1 MTVEDIL
8 KIDKD
13 IRVLCGHFGIHNL
26 VEYIDVIEI
35 PEGMYWANKGDF
47 IITTGY
53 FFSSNLSQ
61 MDMLLRTL
69 IQQGAVGLGIKLGK
83 YLDSISSSISELCN
97 SNAFPLLQI
106 PLHLSYRDITQ
117 PVLKGISINVSN
129 YSSFNSESNFLEA
142 IINGSISSPD
152 DISFL
157 AKKNHISN
165 LRDRYVIVVKGDFS
179 SVHVNFQLIETAL
192 NRTGIGKFNCLPS
205 NHTNQIMI
213 VLTLN
218 AESKEPLS
226 ILYLQKIQ
234 EVFAYSSNNLSTEL
248 YISERCHTL
257 LNLPAA
263 ASHAIALANFSEKA
277 YRSNHISYFSESCLD
292 LFVNDNL
299 AHDSLNYLFSAYILP
314 VCEMDAAAGT
324 DILQTYLAWIENGFS
339 INDTALSLYL
349 HRNTV
354 YNRIKAIRE
363 ALGLEALSPKQRAE
377 MYLSAIMYRLKSRPG
392 D

>member
-8 KIDKD
+8 SIDKG
-13 IRVLCGHFGIHNL
+13 IHVLCGHSGIHNPI
-26 VEYIDVIEI
+26 EYIDIIEI

-53 FFSSNLSQ
+53 FFSSNISQ

-69 IQQGAVGLGIKLGK
+69 IQRGVVGLGIKLGK
-83 YLDSISSSISELCN
+83 YLDSIPSTISDLCN
-97 SNAFPLLQI
+97 SKSFPLLQI

-117 PVLKGISINVSN
+117 PVLKGIRTSASN
-129 YSSFNSESNFLEA
+129 YSYDSESKFLEA
-142 IINGSISSPD
+142 IINGDIGSPD
-152 DISFL
+152 SISFL
-157 AKKNHISN
+157 SKKYLISN
-165 LRDRYVIVVKGDFS
+165 SRDRYVIVVKGDFS
-179 SVHVNFQLIETAL
+179 SVHVNLQLIEMAL

-324 DILQTYLAWIENGFS
+324 NILQTYLAWIENGFS